1 MRGTRSAVRKL
12 SPRRMPKITFWRSN
26 ILDHRFNRNRVR
38 KITNDLKVIRSRAHV
53 TPVKALAT
61 VGITY
66 FTRQFIARR
75 RLSEFP
81 SLELDED
88 EDTEYID
95 N

>member
-1 MRGTRSAVRKL
+1 MT
-12 SPRRMPKITFWRSN
+12 P
-26 ILDHRFNRNRVR
+26 
-38 KITNDLKVIRSRAHV
+38 LKAI
-53 TPVKALAT
+53 AT

-66 FTRQFIARR
+66 FTRQFIAKR

-95 N
+95 NIFISK

>member
-1 MRGTRSAVRKL
+1 MTPVICS
-12 SPRRMPKITFWRSN
+12 KIC
-26 ILDHRFNRNRVR
+26 
-38 KITNDLKVIRSRAHV
+38 V
-53 TPVKALAT
+53 TPLKALAT

-66 FTRQFIARR
+66 FTRQFIAKR

>member
-1 MRGTRSAVRKL
+1 
-12 SPRRMPKITFWRSN
+12 MPEIAFWWSN
-26 ILDHRFNRNRVR
+26 ILDDRFNRDRVR
-38 KITNDLKVIRSRAHV
+38 RNPGPKRSMVHGSIRSRTCM
-53 TPVKALAT
+53 TPFKALAT
-61 VGITY
+61 VVITY

-75 RLSEFP
+75 RLTEFP